1 MHVNAEGRDYAIVAN
16 VSEGR
21 DAAIIAAC
29 AEAIRTTPGV
39 SLLDIHVDADHDRSV
54 FTYAASGNTAIAGA
68 ALSSATQRLAERT
81 TATIDLR
88 TPEKSGAGRGV
99 HPRIGALDVVPV
111 VPISASGTLEG
122 AASIARAIAAALG
135 GKGLPVHCY
144 GAAARSE
151 ERRAL
156 TSIRRG
162 EFEELAARH
171 KTSEGAPDFGP
182 IAPHP
187 SAGAVAVGARRPMV
201 AWNIELLASSE
212 TAGFDAARA
221 IARAIRASGGGEQ
234 SISGLQ
240 ALGFM
245 LARRGLAQVSMNL
258 HDAAAAAER
267 GDTLHAIRAVIAERA
282 RAHGAEI
289 GESEIVGL
297 VHERV
302 LRAGGDPDELR
313 IRGGWERAALERR

>member
-1 MHVNAEGRDYAIVAN
+1 MNAEGCDYAIVAN

-21 DAAIIAAC
+21 NAAIIAVC
-29 AEAIRTTPGV
+29 AEAIQTSPGV
-39 SLLDIHVDADHDRSV
+39 SLLDTHADADHDRSV

-68 ALSSATQRLAERT
+68 ALSAATLHLAERT

-135 GKGLPVHCY
+135 GTGIPAHCY

-162 EFEELAARH
+162 EFDGLAARH
-171 KTSEGAPDFGP
+171 ATAEGAPDFGP

-187 SAGAVAVGARRPMV
+187 SAGAVAVGARHPMV
-201 AWNIELLASSE
+201 AWNIELLAPSE
-212 TAGFDAARA
+212 TAGLDAARA

-234 SISGLQ
+234 SINGLQ
-240 ALGFM
+240 ALGF
-245 LARRGLAQVSMNL
+245 LLPRRGLTQVSMNL
-258 HDAAAAAER
+258 HDAAAAVER
-267 GDTLHAIRAVIAERA
+267 GDTLHAIRAVIADLA
-282 RAHGAEI
+282 RAHGVEI

-297 VHERV
+297 VNERV
-302 LRAGGDPDELR
+302 LRAGGDPVELR